1 MHIAP
6 AGTWRPPVRHPTF
19 EEQLLKSLQ
28 KDPHVLTVQEG
39 GWRGCCFEFPSAFLI
54 AHQAP
59 LAPCSTLPTFLV
71 LIQVQ
76 PLHTVLGRSH
86 LAYGVLCTPV
96 LRATCGIL
104 KSPPGSVAEVR
115 FPSLSLRW
123 SALQVSG
130 KVWGLSSNVH
140 DGATQ
145 HAGPGLSP
153 PLPYSPA
160 PTSWEQKPNSG

>member
-1 MHIAP
+1 MASPGLSLSTQGPQALAP
-6 AGTWRPPVRHPTF
+6 CAVHVASAGTWHPPVHHPRF

-28 KDPHVLTVQEG
+28 KDPHVLTVQQG
-39 GWRGCCFEFPSAFLI
+39 GWRGCYFEFPSAFLI

-71 LIQVQ
+71 LTQVQ

-86 LAYGVLCTPV
+86 LAYRVLCTPV

-104 KSPPGSVAEVR
+104 KSPPRRVGEVR
-115 FPSLSLRW
+115 FPSFSLRW

-130 KVWGLSSNVH
+130 KV
-140 DGATQ
+140 
-145 HAGPGLSP
+145 
-153 PLPYSPA
+153 
-160 PTSWEQKPNSG
+160 